1 MVKAQTFAQAVI
13 NFLHLCDEPYWGNHI
28 INSRIEQADNTTL
41 WSFRIKLSGYEPF
54 PSSLLRDW
62 AVTKR
67 ISIHTNQNKMT
78 MKNKQ
83 KDTAM
88 AKSRTKNEKAKHVLS
103 VLLDELTKNFW
114 RESIACWTLS
124 GDDGESLMLTLNVYE
139 GYNIPLSRL
148 TEMVEKFEVST
159 FGLSFRNN
167 GGILEI
173 LITLSND

>member
-1 MVKAQTFAQAVI
+1 
-13 NFLHLCDEPYWGNHI
+13 
-28 INSRIEQADNTTL
+28 
-41 WSFRIKLSGYEPF
+41 
-54 PSSLLRDW
+54 
-62 AVTKR
+62 
-67 ISIHTNQNKMT
+67 MT

-88 AKSRTKNEKAKHVLS
+88 AKSRTKNENAKHVLS

>member
-1 MVKAQTFAQAVI
+1 
-13 NFLHLCDEPYWGNHI
+13 
-28 INSRIEQADNTTL
+28 
-41 WSFRIKLSGYEPF
+41 
-54 PSSLLRDW
+54 
-62 AVTKR
+62 
-67 ISIHTNQNKMT
+67 MT

-148 TEMVEKFEVST
+148 TEMVEKFEVTSYEI
-159 FGLSFRNN
+159 SFHTVH
-167 GGILEI
+167 GVLEI
-173 LITLSND
+173 RIDISSD